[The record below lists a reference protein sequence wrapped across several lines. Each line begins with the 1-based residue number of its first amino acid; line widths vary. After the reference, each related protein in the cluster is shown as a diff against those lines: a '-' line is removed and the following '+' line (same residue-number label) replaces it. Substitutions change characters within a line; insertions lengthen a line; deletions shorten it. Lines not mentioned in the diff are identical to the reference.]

1 MPEHPLSE
9 LQRLDPQMTA
19 YLNETNDLVY
29 AAGVLSKKIKLLLA
43 MVFDTAQ
50 GAEFG
55 VRALYR
61 FGRIEGPCL
70 NVGSTLL
77 SATTL
82 SGTVGP

>member
-1 MPEHPLSE
+1 MPELPLSA
-9 LQRLDPQMTA
+9 LLRLDPQMTA

-70 NVGSTLL
+70 KVGSTPF
-77 SATTL
+77 SVTTL